1 MKDINKLKN
10 YREKYKRYYGIDFGE
25 DYVVH
30 HIDLDRTNN
39 DISNLVLLPKELH
52 AKYHLILTAITD
64 GKKPDGIV
72 DLRLSNYLITD
83 RNPKILALLPETIEE
98 CSKWIKWKQHN
109 YSQSLQK
116 TIFEEI
122 WYGGN

>member
-1 MKDINKLKN
+1 MKDINKLKD
-10 YREKYKRYYGIDFGE
+10 YREKYKRFYDIDFGK

-39 DISNLVLLPKELH
+39 DISNLLLLPKELH
-52 AKYHLILTAITD
+52 AKYHLILTAITED
-64 GKKPDGIV
+64 KKQDGIV

-83 RNPKILALLPETIEE
+83 RNPKILALLPETNEE

-122 WYGGN
+122 